1 MPVVVR
7 TKRCQSQLTTT
18 HPSRCQ
24 VCELLV
30 RELLVAVRELL
41 VAVRELLVAVRELLV
56 MCYMR
61 YMFHVCNMCYGSDEL
76 LVVSCLLLY

>member
-24 VCELLV
+24 VCELL
-30 RELLVAVRELL
+30 VRELL